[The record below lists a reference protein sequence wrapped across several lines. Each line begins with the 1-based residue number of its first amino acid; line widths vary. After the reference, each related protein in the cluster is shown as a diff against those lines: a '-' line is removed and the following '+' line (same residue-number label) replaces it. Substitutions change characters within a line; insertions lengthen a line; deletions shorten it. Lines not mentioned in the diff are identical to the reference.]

1 MLAATFNMPA
11 ENENPRMNWT
21 KLPVA
26 IAIAATLGF
35 LAQFPVAPQ
44 GNEAVYVAAQ
54 CLAKRLDDPN
64 MAAATGTLYRQYDSA
79 LNRLGAYIRK
89 RKMGQRLAAVRS
101 MTPRMVSE
109 AESQ

>member
-1 MLAATFNMPA
+1 
-11 ENENPRMNWT
+11 
-21 KLPVA
+21 
-26 IAIAATLGF
+26 
-35 LAQFPVAPQ
+35 
-44 GNEAVYVAAQ
+44 
-54 CLAKRLDDPN
+54 